1 MNQLRTTTTLLNIN
15 LLFIGI
21 HPITIET
28 DRYFLLYFT
37 QFHIIS
43 IIHSI
48 TECNILQIISTIK
61 ILNFS
66 SPSKKPLPHLFVNCG
81 CYTTSNNGGL
91 SAYGGC
97 IIQLRVTFSIGF

>member
-28 DRYFLLYFT
+28 DRYFVLYFT
-37 QFHIIS
+37 QL
-43 IIHSI
+43 